1 MARGLMLECKNHGGI
16 NCNTIV
22 ARFAFAQELKNG
34 EGPELLPVGQELEQ
48 LDAICE
54 ECEFFESREI

>member
-34 EGPELLPVGQELEQ
+34 EGPEL
-48 LDAICE
+48 
-54 ECEFFESREI
+54 